1 MNCMTALTAIGVDHG
16 ADRGALMASHT
27 CTMISS
33 REHQNQQCGV
43 VDVQAH
49 ELGPEDSHGG
59 PVAPGLLPQHPPAN
73 GADHRSSAF
82 PSAVFIPKASIN
94 EPAAFHSLEN
104 GIFLPKSAMEKS
116 HEIFLPKTG
125 RFCLIFSIFFLRTGT
140 NRAIIFVYFI
150 LILWRVSV

>member
-16 ADRGALMASHT
+16 VDQGALVPHLHNDQQQGVPQIQAS
-27 CTMISS
+27 
-33 REHQNQQCGV
+33 
-43 VDVQAH
+43 
-49 ELGPEDSHGG
+49 ELGSEDGHGG
-59 PVAPGLLPQHPPAN
+59 PVASGLLPQHPPAN

-125 RFCLIFSIFFLRTGT
+125 RFCLIFSIFFLRTSS
-140 NRAIIFVYFI
+140 NRAIIIVLFI
-150 LILWRVSV
+150 LILWRVPV